1 MAQQCWNFGSYTKA
15 TFFRL
20 EIKNQTVLT
29 NSESEDTSTDSLKDF
44 ETASCAALPF
54 VMGQDSARL
63 GSRIY
68 NRDGS
73 RLQLQPRHSILKQLA
88 EEQKIGDKRI
98 VPLVTESMHL
108 NCSLDVLLLRR
119 TKPHQLYSEGDLDGK
134 IKTLLDALKKPGP
147 NDNKDGD
154 EDPLYCLME
163 DDKLLTELKLVGD
176 LLLPAEDQLITVPED
191 TEEDSENPWK
201 LKLGEQHAVVIIHV
215 KVKVGRATEE
225 NTDFL

>member
-1 MAQQCWNFGSYTKA
+1 MLE
-15 TFFRL
+15 FRL
-20 EIKNQTVLT
+20 VYQGNLFSSGNKKPNSPHKQRIRRYFHRQLERLWKQHPALRSLSSWDQGPLVENRLSRRLTVNPDLGT
-29 NSESEDTSTDSLKDF
+29 
-44 ETASCAALPF
+44 PF
-54 VMGQDSARL
+54 L
-63 GSRIY
+63 
-68 NRDGS
+68 NR
-73 RLQLQPRHSILKQLA
+73 LA